1 MITDPPEHPEG
12 PTAVGF
18 RKAPRSIRRVAVGGE
33 RSAPGQG
40 GRTLAEVRG
49 GQALRPSGR
58 SGGPVPNPVREV
70 QAVSET
76 LKEERPV

>member
-1 MITDPPEHPEG
+1 MIDPLEHPEG
-12 PTAVGF
+12 PTAVGS

-40 GRTLAEVRG
+40 GRTLAEVHG
-49 GQALRPSGR
+49 GQALCPSGR
-58 SGGPVPNPVREV
+58 AGGPGPDSAREV

-76 LKEERPV
+76 LKEERPL